1 LAAEVTLRWL
11 SEKPCFGRVF
21 LCLMLETRMLAIL
34 MYAVCGLLHRPLF
47 LVLQGA
53 RMLSQLSLPDAGSTW
68 LNLLAF
74 VWFLLCWV
82 GYTHYARHRA
92 RDTAC
97 LASVLHLY
105 RQDWMSRLLMREQ
118 RIADASVIG
127 NLERN
132 TAFFASSTL
141 LILAG
146 IITVMG
152 ATDRA
157 QNLLHDIPFV
167 ANVSRQ
173 MSEMKL
179 LVMLG
184 IFVYAFFTFSWGMRQ
199 YNFASVLLGSAPLVG
214 EKQVSEIERKAYAA
228 RAATVLSMAG
238 NEFNLGLRAYYFA
251 LAGLTWFINPLF
263 FMITSAGVVWVLYK
277 REFHSRILSAM
288 MYSPTGGLLQQDKVD

>member
-1 LAAEVTLRWL
+1 
-11 SEKPCFGRVF
+11 
-21 LCLMLETRMLAIL
+21 M
-34 MYAVCGLLHRPLF
+34 
-47 LVLQGA
+47 
-53 RMLSQLSLPDAGSTW
+53 LSLPDAGATW
-68 LNLLAF
+68 LNLSA
-74 VWFLLCWV
+74 VCWFFICWV
-82 GYTHYARHRA
+82 GYTRYARRKA

-105 RQDWMSRLLMREQ
+105 RKDWMTRLMMREQ

-146 IITVMG
+146 LITVMG

-157 QNLLHDIPFV
+157 QSLLQELPFV
-167 ANVSRQ
+167 APVSREI
-173 MSEMKL
+173 SEIKL

-184 IFVYAFFTFSWGMRQ
+184 IFIYAFFTFSWGMRQ

-214 EKQVSEIERKAYAA
+214 EKSVTEAERRAYAE
-228 RAATVLSMAG
+228 RAARVLSMAG

-251 LAGLTWFINPLF
+251 LATLAWFINPLLF
-263 FMITSAGVVWVLYK
+263 IAATTGVVYVLYR
-277 REFHSRILSAM
+277 REFHSAVLKAM
-288 MYSPTGGLLQQDKVD
+288 MFTPTPFAEDKAP

>member
-1 LAAEVTLRWL
+1 
-11 SEKPCFGRVF
+11 
-21 LCLMLETRMLAIL
+21 
-34 MYAVCGLLHRPLF
+34 
-47 LVLQGA
+47 
-53 RMLSQLSLPDAGSTW
+53 MLSQFNLPDASSTW

-74 VWFLLCWV
+74 AWFLLCWV
-82 GYTHYARHRA
+82 GYTHYARHKA

-105 RQDWMSRLLMREQ
+105 RQDWMSRLLLREQ

-157 QNLLHDIPFV
+157 QNLLQDMPFV
-167 ANVSRQ
+167 AEVSRE

-251 LAGLTWFINPLF
+251 LAGLTWFINPLL
-263 FMITSAGVVWVLYK
+263 FMLTSAGVVWVLYK
-277 REFHSRILSAM
+277 REFHSRILAAM
-288 MYSPTGGLLQQDKVD
+288 MYSPTGGLVQKDAGE

>member
-1 LAAEVTLRWL
+1 M
-11 SEKPCFGRVF
+11 P
-21 LCLMLETRMLAIL
+21 
-34 MYAVCGLLHRPLF
+34 
-47 LVLQGA
+47 VLPD
-53 RMLSQLSLPDAGSTW
+53 LPDAGATW
-68 LNLLAF
+68 FNLVAF
-74 VWFLLCWV
+74 FWFLFCWV
-82 GYTHYARHRA
+82 GYTYYARHKG

-146 IITVMG
+146 LITVMG

-157 QNLLHDIPFV
+157 QTLLQDMPFV
-167 ANVSRQ
+167 ATVSRQ

-179 LVMLG
+179 LVMLT

-214 EKQVSEIERKAYAA
+214 EKNVTETERKAYAA
-228 RAATVLSMAG
+228 RAAAVLSMAG

-251 LAGLTWFINPLF
+251 LAALTWFINPLF
-263 FMITSAGVVWVLYK
+263 FMATTAGVVWVLYR
-277 REFHSRILSAM
+277 REFHSDVLEVM
-288 MYSPTGGLLQQDKVD
+288 MFSPTATVEPPSQEKSE

>member
-1 LAAEVTLRWL
+1 MVN
-11 SEKPCFGRVF
+11 
-21 LCLMLETRMLAIL
+21 
-34 MYAVCGLLHRPLF
+34 
-47 LVLQGA
+47 
-53 RMLSQLSLPDAGSTW
+53 LPDAGNIW
-68 LNLLAF
+68 INLGAAA
-74 VWFLLCWV
+74 WFFACWV
-82 GYTHYARHRA
+82 GYTYYAQHRA
-92 RDTAC
+92 KDTAC

-105 RQDWMSRLLMREQ
+105 RKDWMTRLLMREQ

-146 IITVMG
+146 LITVMG

-157 QNLLHDIPFV
+157 QSLLQDMPFV
-167 ANVSRQ
+167 AQVSRE

-179 LVMLG
+179 LMLLG

-214 EKQVSEIERKAYAA
+214 EKTVTEAERKAYAD
-228 RAATVLSMAG
+228 RAAQVLSMAG

-251 LAGLTWFINPLF
+251 LATLTWFINPLLF
-263 FMITSAGVVWVLYK
+263 VVTSAGVVYILYR
-277 REFHSRILSAM
+277 REFHSDVLSAM
-288 MYSPTGGLLQQDKVD
+288 LFTPTPFAEEQTK

>member
-1 LAAEVTLRWL
+1 MFA
-11 SEKPCFGRVF
+11 
-21 LCLMLETRMLAIL
+21 
-34 MYAVCGLLHRPLF
+34 
-47 LVLQGA
+47 
-53 RMLSQLSLPDAGSTW
+53 LPDAGATW
-68 LNLLAF
+68 LNLSAF
-74 VWFLLCWV
+74 SWFLLSWI
-82 GYTHYARHRA
+82 GYTYYAGHKA

-105 RQDWMSRLLMREQ
+105 RKDWMTRLLMREQ

-146 IITVMG
+146 LITVMG

-157 QNLLHDIPFV
+157 QSLLQDLPFV
-167 ANVSRQ
+167 TPVSRE

-179 LVMLG
+179 LVLLA
-184 IFVYAFFTFSWGMRQ
+184 IFIYAFFTFSWGMRQ

-214 EKQVSEIERKAYAA
+214 EKTVNEAERRAYAD
-228 RAATVLSMAG
+228 RAARVLSMAG

-251 LAGLTWFINPLF
+251 LATLAWFINPLLF
-263 FMITSAGVVWVLYK
+263 IATTTGVVYVLYR
-277 REFHSRILSAM
+277 REFHSDVLSAM
-288 MYSPTGGLLQQDKVD
+288 MFTPTPFADEKTP

>member
-1 LAAEVTLRWL
+1 MPSTFV
-11 SEKPCFGRVF
+11 
-21 LCLMLETRMLAIL
+21 
-34 MYAVCGLLHRPLF
+34 
-47 LVLQGA
+47 
-53 RMLSQLSLPDAGSTW
+53 LPDAGSTW

-74 VWFLLCWV
+74 CWFVFSWV
-82 GYTHYARHRA
+82 GYTYYARHKG

-105 RQDWMSRLLMREQ
+105 RQDWMNRLLMREQ

-146 IITVMG
+146 LLAVMG

-157 QNLLHDIPFV
+157 QSLLQELPFV

-173 MSEMKL
+173 MSELKL

-199 YNFASVLLGSAPLVG
+199 YNFASVLLGSAPLLG
-214 EKQVSEIERKAYAA
+214 EKTVSEAERKAYAV

-251 LAGLTWFINPLF
+251 LAALTWFINPLL
-263 FMITSAGVVWVLYK
+263 FMATTAGVVAVLYR
-277 REFHSRILSAM
+277 REFHSDVLQAM
-288 MYSPTGGLLQQDKVD
+288 MFSPTTNTESATQEKSE